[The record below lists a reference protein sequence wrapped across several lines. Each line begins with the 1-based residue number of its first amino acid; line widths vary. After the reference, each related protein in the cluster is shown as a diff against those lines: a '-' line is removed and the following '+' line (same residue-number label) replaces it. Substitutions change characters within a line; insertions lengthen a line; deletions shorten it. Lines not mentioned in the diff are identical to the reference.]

1 MNSRMRKRS
10 QPRHGE
16 GADRGCGERGGPEET
31 HRLGGFDEHF
41 ALPELELVTVHV
53 DGLQQVEDTLFLVP
67 SPRRPGG
74 FGQNGVPVRTM
85 RERKIRLS
93 LDHPPKAL
101 GAARVLAI
109 PSPPFQ
115 GSGMDLNNCKNPLGP
130 DCPFQS
136 CLLTPSLS
144 DHFHAKALEKICFSF
159 LPLSKNSIPEG
170 HQ

>member
-1 MNSRMRKRS
+1 MRKRS

-93 LDHPPKAL
+93 LDHPRKAI

-109 PSPPFQ
+109 PSPPLPGLRDGPRQ
-115 GSGMDLNNCKNPLGP
+115 PQKSTGSGLPTSELPPN
-130 DCPFQS
+130 
-136 CLLTPSLS
+136 
-144 DHFHAKALEKICFSF
+144 SF
-159 LPLSKNSIPEG
+159 LI
-170 HQ
+170 